1 MINIHITEDG
11 IGSQIENETAVEVL
25 TILTVAVL
33 TVCKQLNVSVKKFI
47 AAILDSIQELENEE
61 D

>member
-1 MINIHITEDG
+1 MINIHITQDG
-11 IGSQIENETAVEVL
+11 IDSHIENETAVEVL

-33 TVCKQLNVSVKKFI
+33 TICKQLNVSVKKFI
-47 AAILDSIQELENEE
+47 AALLDSIQELENEE